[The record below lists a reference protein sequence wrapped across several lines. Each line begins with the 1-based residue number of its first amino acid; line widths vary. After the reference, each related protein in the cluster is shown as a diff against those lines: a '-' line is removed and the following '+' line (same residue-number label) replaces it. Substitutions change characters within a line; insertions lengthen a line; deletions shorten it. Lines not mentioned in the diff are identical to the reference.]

1 MNNLSGVGGK
11 TVIDDGVVAKLTG
24 IAIREVAGVYDLG
37 GGAAR
42 MAGAI
47 RGVVGNTD
55 LAQGVSVEVGE
66 HEVAADISVVAEYP
80 VALQDLSDRVRAAAA
95 KAITELVGMQVAE
108 INVTINDVHVPSD
121 DKNEEEV
128 SRVS

>member
-1 MNNLSGVGGK
+1 MNHISGVGGK

-95 KAITELVGMQVAE
+95 NAITELVGMQVAE

-128 SRVS
+128 SRVN